1 MHKLIATILLFSLSI
16 HVASAQQT
24 YALLVGVGNYLTPA
38 ECADKSQVAMPD
50 GIKPLR
56 CPTNDVQLFQSVLNE
71 KFALADGGAMVLLH
85 EKATRTAVIDG
96 LRAYADRCRPE
107 DTFVFY
113 YSGHGAQLK
122 NSKSTEVDKMDEV
135 LLPYDAVLKGKLI
148 RDKEIRDLLS
158 AITAK
163 GTEVIAL
170 FDCCHSGSMTRD
182 VTYESKAIPTIEAE
196 IEWSAPSA
204 VRGDDNKLVVFSAA
218 QSDELAT
225 ARADAEG
232 RMTSLFTQG
241 LVSALKK
248 AKGNESLDQMLNVCQ
263 QYMDDLKVVQHP
275 VLDANAT
282 RRKRSLS
289 GVELNQAGLV
299 VQQLL
304 AGKRAT
310 VYGADVLN
318 MSVGSSV
325 CDLAGTACAK
335 VLRIVNP
342 TEAEVQFSPSVKIL
356 PPFGTSLR
364 ISSLATDEAKLK
376 IFFSRSIA
384 EGRTQEFTSVVREFE
399 QKLQAYANANKAEL
413 SLTDSAR
420 ADYLIHLVSGSQAS
434 SWVLERI
441 HGTGEG

>member
-1 MHKLIATILLFSLSI
+1 
-16 HVASAQQT
+16 
-24 YALLVGVGNYLTPA
+24 
-38 ECADKSQVAMPD
+38 
-50 GIKPLR
+50 
-56 CPTNDVQLFQSVLNE
+56 
-71 KFALADGGAMVLLH
+71 
-85 EKATRTAVIDG
+85 
-96 LRAYADRCRPE
+96 
-107 DTFVFY
+107 
-113 YSGHGAQLK
+113 
-122 NSKSTEVDKMDEV
+122 
-135 LLPYDAVLKGKLI
+135 
-148 RDKEIRDLLS
+148 
-158 AITAK
+158 
-163 GTEVIAL
+163 
-170 FDCCHSGSMTRD
+170 MTRD

-232 RMTSLFTQG
+232 RMTSVFTQS

-342 TEAEVQFSPSVKIL
+342 TEAEVQFSSTVKSL
-356 PPFGTSLR
+356 PPFGTPMR
-364 ISSLATDEAKLK
+364 IASLASDEAMLK
-376 IFFSRSIA
+376 VYFSKSVVD
-384 EGRTQEFTSVVREFE
+384 GRTQEFTSVMREFE

-420 ADYLIHLVSGSQAS
+420 ADYLIRLVSGSQTS

-441 HGTGEG
+441 HGTGEGIDAYPTEQRRVVCDVHSADRAWRYMEAVIHDMARYLSLLHMRGSGDFGGELVVHCNGVPLTGNEVEVHLSNYIQIGLRRK